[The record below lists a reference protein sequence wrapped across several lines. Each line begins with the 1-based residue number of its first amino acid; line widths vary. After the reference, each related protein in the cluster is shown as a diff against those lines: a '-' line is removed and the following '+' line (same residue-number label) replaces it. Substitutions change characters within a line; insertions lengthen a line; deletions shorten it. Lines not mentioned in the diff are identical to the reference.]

1 MDHRDFDNI
10 LNSML
15 ETGVYVVR
23 QENCQLLYMN
33 QCARMLSPA
42 ARLEACCPAK
52 GSELCAACPL
62 QSHGGQ
68 GSGFCGLCPQAD
80 VTISRLL
87 WEGITPAFLLMAIPR
102 TGVLSLEQA
111 RRDSRMAN
119 ILKSRFRMLNT
130 VFLESGHCQRVDL
143 SNPAGAEITFI
154 GDYATFIEA
163 ALSRQVHPEDTER
176 YWSTL
181 ALEHLR
187 EKARQVEDYAE
198 EVCVY
203 RTREEPTRWIEL
215 RVIYTRWESRVSVNI
230 LGQDVT
236 RMKQQ
241 EESQLHSLAERDYML
256 SSLSTLFFS
265 TYYVNLL
272 QDTFRAVTQL
282 RRVEDLLGEE
292 VNWTAGLQIYAQHF
306 IHPEDREAYL
316 QVMSIE
322 NLRKTLR
329 WWQPYVAVEYRTLP
343 DLPGEGEGQWV
354 RATAVLAQTG
364 DDDLPAT
371 AVYVAQSLSNT
382 RRPASMAAP

>member
-1 MDHRDFDNI
+1 MDHYDFENI

-15 ETGVYVVR
+15 ETGIYVVR
-23 QENCQLLYMN
+23 KGDCCLLYMN
-33 QCARMLSPA
+33 QCARVLSPSA
-42 ARLEACCPAK
+42 QVGKACPAE
-52 GSELCAACPL
+52 GSELCATCPL
-62 QSHGGQ
+62 RARGDQS
-68 GSGFCGLCPQAD
+68 SGFCGLCPQTD
-80 VTISRLL
+80 ITISQLL
-87 WEGITPAFLLMAIPR
+87 WEGSTPAFLLMAIPR

-111 RRDSRMAN
+111 RRDSRMAS

-143 SNPAGAEITFI
+143 SSPAGAENTFI

-163 ALSRQVHPEDTER
+163 ALSRQVHPEDADN

-181 ALEHLR
+181 SLDHLR

-215 RVIYTRWESRVSVNI
+215 RIIYTRQDSRVSVNI

-241 EESQLHSLAERDYML
+241 EASHLHSLEERDYML
-256 SSLSTLFFS
+256 GSLSTLFFS
-265 TYYVNLL
+265 TYYVNLP

-306 IHPEDREAYL
+306 IHPEDREEYL
-316 QVMSIE
+316 QTMSIE

-329 WWQPYVAVEYRTLP
+329 WWQPCVAMEYRKLP
-343 DLPGEGEGQWV
+343 DLPGEGECQWI

-371 AVYVAQSLSNT
+371 AVYVAQSLTNT
-382 RRPASMAAP
+382 RRPASMAP